1 QPRRHASTSCSRNS
15 RLPSA
20 CASARARCGSVRARA
35 SRRAASAALRAAVAG
50 CAVSSAQ
57 DISGAEGVAAFAGAA
72 ARSAVAPGRAARGS
86 ADVFAAAAAGAPTE
100 NRPARKHAVP
110 SVRTPM
116 SATNGRADMKREKV
130 RAGAKGASRVA
141 RDPDGFEAWAAG
153 YCSVEL
159 VTIALP
165 RSSLFLLLYVWQPEI
180 WIAPVLWLA
189 AMPWAE

>member
-72 ARSAVAPGRAARGS
+72 A
-86 ADVFAAAAAGAPTE
+86 APTE